1 MVATGQIKVGH
12 SMLVLIAIL
21 IVVGSLGA
29 WRVSPLYSLKST
41 FKLAGAFLLLVA
53 VILGAE
59 RGIFSKPV
67 SHSPIA
73 QAILGFVAFLV
84 ISIGASVGIV
94 RITDKHVAQLPSS
107 VKLVT
112 LHRHK
117 IYKWIFRL
125 TVYLLVSAAAALVL
139 PSPWTWAPMAV
150 GGFVLMVCG
159 PMLGLAFMMA
169 RRNARGMTAVITN
182 PWVHWQYTPEQWK
195 AWVTKELAWE
205 RATETQWSWKTAL
218 IFDLFCAGLFALG
231 VLFNGGITG
240 ENLAIFSGL
249 CGLMVLLTLILYWV
263 VRTHPGRRSRQLLA
277 ASPEAYF
284 GDEGMFCDGAYMQ
297 WILSGRYLLEAK
309 LQSDPAACVVLVFE
323 SFNGSTSVKITKRIP
338 IPEDRAADLAI
349 LQQKIDVSCST
360 ASVHLV
366 SHSV

>member
-1 MVATGQIKVGH
+1 
-12 SMLVLIAIL
+12 MLVLIAIL

-169 RRNARGMTAVITN
+169 RRNDRGMTAVITN

-263 VRTHPGRRSRQLLA
+263 VRTHPGRRSRQLPLLFFLLPPVGLLGVAQLLFHLEFEVVRGLA
-277 ASPEAYF
+277 ELVHQLAHLAPNLRQPPRSEDHQRHHHQDQRIRHAQI
-284 GDEGMFCDGAYMQ
+284 GDLDC
-297 WILSGRYLLEAK
+297 WR
-309 LQSDPAACVVLVFE
+309 
-323 SFNGSTSVKITKRIP
+323 N
-338 IPEDRAADLAI
+338 
-349 LQQKIDVSCST
+349 
-360 ASVHLV
+360 
-366 SHSV
+366 SHERQ